1 MCTKQ
6 FAGLLAPVLLALV
19 VSCARE
25 AEDIPGN
32 SGGATGTGCDPSAD
46 DENGD
51 WSVDQAKQFCKF
63 QLYWL
68 GEEYEGLPLTK
79 IERHISTVPT
89 RVPSY
94 EAEDILLFV
103 YGSCQ
108 AKPDSGC
115 PEPVSVRVE
124 PYCS

>member
-32 SGGATGTGCDPSAD
+32 SGGATGTGCDPGAAD
-46 DENGD
+46 EDET
-51 WSVDQAKQFCKF
+51 WTVDEAKQICKF

-68 GEEYEGLPLTK
+68 GPHPHHPPGARRGLAIPL
-79 IERHISTVPT
+79 IPNLGPAVAD
-89 RVPSY
+89 PS
-94 EAEDILLFV
+94 ARAA
-103 YGSCQ
+103 SCL
-108 AKPDSGC
+108 
-115 PEPVSVRVE
+115 
-124 PYCS
+124 

>member
-6 FAGLLAPVLLALV
+6 FAGLLAVAMLALASI
-19 VSCARE
+19 SCASE

-32 SGGATGTGCDPSAD
+32 SRGPTATGCDAGAA
-46 DENGD
+46 DENET
-51 WSVDQAKQFCKF
+51 WTVDEAKQFCKF

-79 IERHISTVPT
+79 IERYRTVALPT

-94 EAEDILLFV
+94 EAEDVVLFN
-103 YGSCQ
+103 Y
-108 AKPDSGC
+108 
-115 PEPVSVRVE
+115 
-124 PYCS
+124 